1 MCNKILRKKSS
12 ELGLLRTFILGL
24 NNCFESDSVQV
35 SDSRDRGGG
44 GQTNVEKQIERFM
57 ALC

>member
-1 MCNKILRKKSS
+1 MPHNVLRKKFTV
-12 ELGLLRTFILGL
+12 LGPFEDFRLGL
-24 NNCFESDSVQV
+24 NNCFESDSEQV